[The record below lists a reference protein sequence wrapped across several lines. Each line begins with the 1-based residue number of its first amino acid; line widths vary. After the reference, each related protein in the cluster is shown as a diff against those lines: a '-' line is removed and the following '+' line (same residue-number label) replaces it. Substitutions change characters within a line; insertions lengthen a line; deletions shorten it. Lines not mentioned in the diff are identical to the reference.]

1 MSFTPPPTPEPGRT
15 TSERASRNGHL
26 ARVPSESFQRLIVLA
41 YIAAVAMPPIGLV
54 LALVIAVRRDQGR
67 RKHWLAIVALCIAAG
82 VMWTLIISSGALTA
96 TSAD

>member
-1 MSFTPPPTPEPGRT
+1 MSFTPPPTPEPGRST
-15 TSERASRNGHL
+15 AERASRNGHL
-26 ARVPSESFQRLIVLA
+26 ARIPSESFSRFVVLA

-54 LALVIAVRRDQGR
+54 LALAIAMRREPGSS
-67 RKHWLAIVALCIAAG
+67 KHWMAIVALCVVAG